1 MTAPPIPVI
10 LPPRE
15 VTADTV
21 ATFEAELV
29 AHLQATGPGIVLDL
43 EQVEFIS
50 SSGLG
55 LIVKYGMR
63 LDGQDRRLAMARA
76 DRVVEKT
83 IRLLGLDRKMP
94 LFRELA
100 EATQYVAAAPVAE

>member
-1 MTAPPIPVI
+1 MNAASIPV
-10 LPPRE
+10 LRPPRE
-15 VTADTV
+15 VTADNV
-21 ATFEAELV
+21 AAFEAELV
-29 AHLQATGPGIVLDL
+29 VHLQATGPGLVLDL

-63 LDGQDRRLAMARA
+63 LDGQERRIAMARA

-83 IRLLGLDRKMP
+83 IRLLGLDRKLP
-94 LFRELA
+94 IYRSLE
-100 EATQYVAAAPVAE
+100 EATAYVAGAALAG